1 MKNVKKSQNTD
12 QNKNP
17 VTLDQLFIL
26 QNEYVDGMTLPR
38 YPKKLDSRISLLCTA
53 IIHEATELQRLT
65 SWKWWKKES
74 KFDVVSA
81 KEELI
86 DIWHFVIQASIE
98 LKMDSNDVL
107 REYTKKNKINRERQ
121 KSGY

>member
-1 MKNVKKSQNTD
+1 MKQIKKSPNKD
-12 QNKNP
+12 QSDNS
-17 VTLDQLFIL
+17 VTLDQLFRL
-26 QNEYVDGMTLPR
+26 QHEYVDGMNIPR
-38 YPKKLDSRISLLCTA
+38 YPKKLASRISLLCTA
-53 IIHEATELQRLT
+53 IIHEAIELQRLT

-74 KFDVVSA
+74 KIDIVSA

-98 LKMDSNDVL
+98 LNMDPIDIL
-107 REYTKKNKINRERQ
+107 QEYSKKNKINRDRQ